1 LLDYDQFNGLSKS
14 WHGTLEVLQAK
25 PQGRFLAYHFKGF
38 DSPEAA
44 RKINGVELQV
54 LRSTLPATE
63 AGEYYWHDLIGLQVV
78 TGSGVSLGNI
88 VEMME
93 TGAND
98 VMIVD
103 GDRRRWVPFILP
115 SVVTEVDVAAGV
127 CRVDWDPEF

>member
-1 LLDYDQFNGLSKS
+1 LLEYEQFNGLSRS
-14 WHGTLEVLQAK
+14 WRGTLEVQQTK

-54 LRSTLPATE
+54 LRSTLPEAE